1 MRGSRKRCLPPLL
14 YPGRW
19 GRPLPP
25 GNLSSPST
33 LPVLS
38 LLDSLGRGDSDK
50 ALGGNSTARFSQLFK
65 SFEGQLNFGSCQ
77 SSVWSWVSVPA
88 MQAAASSYRLGQ
100 GLLGAQHTSV

>member
-1 MRGSRKRCLPPLL
+1 MRGSRKRCLPPRL

-25 GNLSSPST
+25 GNLSGPST

-38 LLDSLGRGDSDK
+38 LLDSPGRGDSDK
-50 ALGGNSTARFSQLFK
+50 ALGGNSTACFSQLFK

-88 MQAAASSYRLGQ
+88 MQGAASSYRLGQ
-100 GLLGAQHTSV
+100 GLPGAEHASV